1 MTADRRALTRPL
13 ACAAVLSALMAI
25 TAKSAGYDT
34 LAAIAGVL
42 LLAVGLLPITWR
54 D

>member
-1 MTADRRALTRPL
+1 MIRPTLTLPLSLTALAAGAL
-13 ACAAVLSALMAI
+13 AI

-42 LLAVGLLPITWR
+42 LLLAVGLLPVTWR